1 MWTLKLG
8 KVTYY
13 STVICYT
20 YVFFSI
26 SIFLNIY
33 LGNDSVQHCM
43 NQQRVFVVSFAKND
57 APGGHLFIID
67 RFNGE
72 MLNKIEN
79 IHAHGIQGVSIYE
92 NSILGMIANEI
103 SNTTYIKI

>member
-1 MWTLKLG
+1 MLIWYEIHFML
-8 KVTYY
+8 V
-13 STVICYT
+13 
-20 YVFFSI
+20 
-26 SIFLNIY
+26 LNIY

>member
-1 MWTLKLG
+1 
-8 KVTYY
+8 
-13 STVICYT
+13 
-20 YVFFSI
+20 
-26 SIFLNIY
+26 
-33 LGNDSVQHCM
+33 M

-103 SNTTYIKI
+103 SNYYYILRKKISKYNNFNIFFQQQLIKSGQ

>member
-1 MWTLKLG
+1 
-8 KVTYY
+8 
-13 STVICYT
+13 
-20 YVFFSI
+20 
-26 SIFLNIY
+26 
-33 LGNDSVQHCM
+33 M

-103 SNTTYIKI
+103 SNSSNNKKISNYNNFNIFFQPQRTKMVQ

>member
-1 MWTLKLG
+1 
-8 KVTYY
+8 
-13 STVICYT
+13 
-20 YVFFSI
+20 
-26 SIFLNIY
+26 
-33 LGNDSVQHCM
+33 M

-103 SNTTYIKI
+103 SNYYYILRKKISKYNNFNIFFQQQLIKSG